1 MRRRPKTSKLPKSKI
16 LNLSQSL
23 SLSPNLKPILTK
35 TKRVRRPLL
44 STKKTTSQKLSQLL
58 KKLSKLNLK
67 TLSHQ
72 SLLELT
78 LLV

>member
-1 MRRRPKTSKLPKSKI
+1 MRSRPKTFKLPKSKM
-16 LNLSQSL
+16 LKLSRSL
-23 SLSPNLKPILTK
+23 SLSPNLKPMPTK
-35 TKRVRRPLL
+35 TKRVRRLL
-44 STKKTTSQKLSQLL
+44 LITKKTISQKLSQLL
-58 KKLSKLNLK
+58 KLFKLNLK